1 MMKVLKPFYYDDFK
15 CIGGECIDNCCG
27 NNWRIDIDEKTYKK
41 YKKLKGEW
49 GKKINNNIS
58 RKRSNPNYLQ
68 YGKINLKNNKCSLL
82 SEDGLCTI
90 HGSLGEDY
98 LCNTCR
104 VYPREIKK
112 YGEIYE
118 RNLSISCPEVARYII
133 KCKDNFSFNLEDEK
147 LSDLD
152 KDYIVNNKYN
162 EKLYN
167 ILWDTRS
174 LAMEIIQFKEV
185 EIWKRICF
193 FKMLTDKVQSII
205 NEKQYDNYEEV
216 LNNFREQITN
226 INVINSLDKISLISD
241 VKVKFIQS
249 ALQVRANLNSNNEKF
264 YNLLREYNDLS
275 DNNLN
280 FKSNVVNIIKKE
292 EEFNIY
298 LKEQENILE
307 NLLIYLIYKYF
318 MNALYTKDLNAE
330 VNNIILSYAMIK
342 MLLLARYNKNNKEL
356 NEEDFVEVFYL
367 FSRNIEHNAVFLPN
381 IYKDIKEAGYD
392 TLAYMTILVR

>member
-1 MMKVLKPFYYDDFK
+1 MKVLKPFYYDDFK
-15 CIGGECIDNCCG
+15 CTANECIDNCCS
-27 NNWRIDIDEKTYKK
+27 NWNIDIDEKTFKK

-49 GKKINNNIS
+49 GKKINSNIS

-104 VYPREIKK
+104 VYPREIRK

-133 KCKDNFSFNLEDEK
+133 KSKDNFSFDLEDEK

-174 LAMEIIQFKEV
+174 LSMEIIQFKEI
-185 EIWKRICF
+185 EIWKRISF
-193 FKMLTDKVQSII
+193 FKMLTDKVQNII
-205 NEKQYDNYEEV
+205 NEKQYDNYEEL

-226 INVINSLDKISLISD
+226 IDVINSLDKISVIPD

-249 ALQVRANLNSNNEKF
+249 ALKVRANNGLNNEKF
-264 YNLLREYNDLS
+264 ISLIIEYNELFDKNS
-275 DNNLN
+275 D
-280 FKSNVVNIIKKE
+280 FKSNVENIIEKE
-292 EEFNIY
+292 EEFNKY
-298 LKEQENILE
+298 LKEQENIIE

-318 MNALYTKDLNAE
+318 MKSLHTKDLNAE

-342 MLLLARYNKNNKEL
+342 MLLLSRYNKNDKEL

-367 FSRNIEHNAVFLPN
+367 FSRTVEHNTVFLPN